1 MWKFYLRSAWRS
13 LKKGKLYSMINIAG
27 LSIGLATG
35 MLLLLWVQNESSFD
49 SFFQNA
55 DRVYRVNTHFMGQE
69 NAGKEVV
76 YPITPP
82 KVFDVASSIPAVA
95 AASRVIDNG
104 QARFT
109 GANPPRDFKLS
120 SLFVDNSF
128 LSVFS
133 YKLLA
138 CNRSGLWQNPYS
150 IVLTASAAKKIYG
163 NTAPLG
169 QVLNYDGHPMTITG
183 ILADFPENSTIS
195 ADVLLPISYYAA
207 GYAARHNGRNLDED
221 RQSFGMSTFLLLR
234 NNADVD
240 KVAAAVVKNWTD
252 IGDKRFEFR
261 LQHVTDIHL
270 IQPNGDNSAYR
281 LVQVFM
287 AIVLMLFLIAC
298 INYVNMSTARSLVRA
313 KEVGIKKIIGAKRR
327 QLFFQFIGETVLV
340 FGISLVIAIGLIFV
354 LMPLYNFIS
363 GKALSLAFS
372 DWQLWKTLGVV
383 LAATLLAA
391 SIYPAI
397 LLSSFKPIES
407 LKGKVSK
414 NLSAITFRKGL
425 VIFQFFMAAVLLF
438 VTLVMGRQLD
448 YIRNL
453 NIGYDRTYVFT
464 VTFPETAVPHLEAI
478 KANLSHYTSIE
489 DIGLSSA
496 EDLTNL
502 YTSSSGLKS
511 KNQDPNNSF
520 LSYAVAIDDAFIPAM
535 KMKLIHGRN
544 FRGTSAD
551 SLSVVLNQTAIQQ
564 MGLKAPYVGQEV
576 RFSGKRYKI
585 LGVVKDFN
593 FQDLRSAVSP
603 LVFYVQP
610 RLWNT
615 LYVRTSAG
623 QMKSAIAAV
632 ADAYRPYTTSDAP
645 FSYHFL
651 DKQFENLYK
660 SDMRVGALFTVFA
673 SIAIFIS
680 CLGLLGLATYSAET
694 RIKEM
699 GIRKV
704 LGASVRSLVY
714 LICKEFV
721 ALVLLAI
728 LIAAPISYF
737 LADKWLRNFA
747 YQSPVGAGVFIE
759 VFCILMFITF
769 MTISVKVYKAAKSNL
784 LRHLKSE

>member
-1 MWKFYLRSAWRS
+1 MWKYYLRSAWRN
-13 LKKGKLYSMINIAG
+13 LKKGKLYSIINIAG

-35 MLLLLWVQNESSFD
+35 IMLLIWVQNESSFD
-49 SFFQNA
+49 AFFQNA
-55 DRVYRVNTHFMGQE
+55 DRIYRVNTHFMGQE
-69 NAGKEVV
+69 NAGQEVV
-76 YPITPP
+76 YPMTPP
-82 KVFDVASSIPAVA
+82 KVFDVTSSIPAVA
-95 AASRVIDNG
+95 AASRIIDNG

-109 GANPPRDFKLS
+109 RARLSRDFKLS

-133 YKLLA
+133 FKLLA
-138 CNRSGLWQNPYS
+138 GNRNGLWQNPYS

-183 ILADFPENSTIS
+183 ILADFPENSTIR

-207 GYAARHNGRNLDED
+207 GYAARHSGKNLDED
-221 RQSFGMSTFLLLR
+221 RQNFSMSTFLLLR
-234 NNADVD
+234 NKTDAN

-261 LQHVTDIHL
+261 LQHLTDIHL
-270 IQPNGDNSAYR
+270 IQPNGNNSAYR

-287 AIVLMLFLIAC
+287 VIMLMLFLIAC

-313 KEVGIKKIIGAKRR
+313 KEVGIKKIVGAKRR
-327 QLFFQFIGETVLV
+327 QLFFQFMGETVMV
-340 FGISLVIAIGLIFV
+340 FGISMVIAIGLIFA

-363 GKALSLAFS
+363 GKAFS
-372 DWQLWKTLGVV
+372 CALNDWQLWKTLGVV
-383 LAATLLAA
+383 LIATLLVA

-407 LKGKVSK
+407 LKGKISR
-414 NLSAITFRKGL
+414 NIGANTFRKGL
-425 VIFQFFMAAVLLF
+425 VVFQFFMAAVLLF
-438 VTLVMGRQLD
+438 VTLIMGRQLD
-448 YIRNL
+448 YIRNI
-453 NIGYDRTYVFT
+453 NIGYDRAYVFT
-464 VTFPETAVPHLEAI
+464 VTFPKTAIPHLEAI
-478 KANLSHYTSIE
+478 KADLLHYTSIE
-489 DIGLSSA
+489 NIGLSSA
-496 EDLTNL
+496 EELTNL
-502 YTSSSGLKS
+502 NVSSTSLK
-511 KNQDPNNSF
+511 KQGQDPNSSF
-520 LSYAVAIDDAFIPAM
+520 LSYPVAIDASFIPAM
-535 KMKLIHGRN
+535 KMALAHGRN
-544 FRGTSAD
+544 FTGSPAD
-551 SLSVVLNQTAIQQ
+551 SLAVILNQTAVRQ
-564 MGLKAPYVGQEV
+564 MGLKAPYLGQEV
-576 RFSGKRYKI
+576 GFSGKKYKVI
-585 LGVVKDFN
+585 GVVKDFN

-610 RLWNT
+610 KSWNT
-615 LYVRTSAG
+615 LYVRTSAR

-632 ADAYRPYTTSDAP
+632 ADAYTPYKTSDAP

-660 SDMRVGALFTVFA
+660 SDMRVGALFTTFA

-680 CLGLLGLATYSAET
+680 CLGLFGLATYSTET

-704 LGASVRSLVY
+704 LGASARSLVR

-721 ALVLLAI
+721 VLVLLAI
-728 LIAAPISYF
+728 LIATPVSYL
-737 LADKWLRNFA
+737 LAGRWLRNFA
-747 YQSPVGAGVFIE
+747 YQSTIGADVFIE
-759 VFCILMFITF
+759 VFCTLMLITF
-769 MTISVKVYKAAKSNL
+769 MTISLKVYKAAKSNL